1 MCFKSAR
8 IAAYR
13 RVASLGRCHPIHVSA
28 IVHCLPPLGTLGSM
42 SNMPA
47 ADFVHPL
54 TVRLHH
60 TDAAGVIFYSRLLE
74 LAHEAYEALLEQA
87 GLGIGKILVQ
97 GEVRL
102 PVVAVEAQFARP
114 IRAGDRLQVELTLTR
129 SGDHSYQVAYR
140 FRDAAGTEVA
150 RATTRHV
157 ALDAIHNRPTALPEA
172 LGRIVDGAASG

>member
-1 MCFKSAR
+1 MSSKSA
-8 IAAYR
+8 
-13 RVASLGRCHPIHVSA
+13 P
-28 IVHCLPPLGTLGSM
+28 
-42 SNMPA
+42 
-47 ADFVHPL
+47 DFVHPL

-60 TDAAGVIFYSRLLE
+60 TDAAGVIFCSRLLE

-87 GLGIGKILVQ
+87 GLGIGKVLAQ

-114 IRAGDRLQVELTLTR
+114 IRVGDRLQVELTLTR
-129 SGDHSYQVAYR
+129 SGDHSYQVGYR

-157 ALDAIHNRPTALPEA
+157 ALDAIHGRPTAPPEA
-172 LGRIVDGAASG
+172 LRRLLHRAASG

>member
-1 MCFKSAR
+1 M
-8 IAAYR
+8 Y
-13 RVASLGRCHPIHVSA
+13 PD

-42 SNMPA
+42 SSMPDP
-47 ADFVHPL
+47 DFVHPL

-74 LAHEAYEALLEQA
+74 LAHDAYEALLEQA

-114 IRAGDRLQVELTLTR
+114 IRAGDRLRVELTLTR

-140 FRDAAGTEVA
+140 FRDPAGTEVA
-150 RATTRHV
+150 RAATRHV
-157 ALDAIHNRPTALPEA
+157 ALDATHGRPTALPEA
-172 LGRIVDGAASG
+172 LRGIVDGAASG